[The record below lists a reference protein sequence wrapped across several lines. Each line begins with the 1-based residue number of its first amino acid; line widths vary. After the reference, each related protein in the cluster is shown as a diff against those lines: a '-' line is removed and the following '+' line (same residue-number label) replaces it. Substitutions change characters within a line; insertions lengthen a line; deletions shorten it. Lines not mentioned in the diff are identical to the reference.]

1 MKQILLSTDDAVTD
15 ISRLEK
21 TVASDFHSFHI
32 RKPNW
37 SRSQLEMYLK
47 TLPKVWKDRSVLH
60 SHFDLIHDFNLKG
73 IHLNEKNRSEGA
85 GKSFYPHIISTSFH
99 SIDDLLGDH
108 SNYEYVFLSP
118 VFDSISKAGYRS
130 AFSTEE
136 LRRVNKLSK
145 HRIIALGGVRS
156 ELMGTCKDMGFS
168 GVALLGA
175 FWHKEL

>member
-1 MKQILLSTDDAVTD
+1 LKQILFSTDDAVTD

-37 SRSQLEMYLK
+37 SRSELETYVEN
-47 TLPKVWKDRSVLH
+47 LPKTWRDKSVIH
-60 SHFDLIHDFNLKG
+60 HHFDLCNTYSLKG
-73 IHLNEKNRSEGA
+73 IHLNEKNRREA
-85 GKSFYPHIISTSFH
+85 GVVSQGFKIISTSFH

-108 SNYEYVFLSP
+108 SKYEYVFLSP

-145 HRIIALGGVRS
+145 HRIIALGGIKPERIDA
-156 ELMGTCKDMGFS
+156 CKDMGFS
-168 GVALLGA
+168 GVAFLGA
-175 FWHKEL
+175 FWY